1 MTLHAAPSPDDSDL
15 DLEPLLEADEDAAPD
30 PATGPSPHPSASV
43 TNWDVVHAAAAGGP
57 GSREALASILER
69 FQPAIFA
76 YLRRTG
82 RDPET
87 AADLTQSFLCEV
99 VLDGRLLEHADP
111 RRGRFR
117 TLLFT
122 SLRNHLADRHRHA
135 TRQRRDPGTPIL
147 SLDRVACER
156 IEAASGSLPADPDR
170 AFSAAWA
177 RSIVLAAL
185 EEAAGTCRALDM
197 TAHWTI
203 FEHRVIRPLLD
214 GSPPRPYEE
223 LIRELGIDDASRAAN
238 MMISAKR
245 RFARTVREHVLRTV
259 ADPAEVDQEI
269 RELLADLGARP

>member
-87 AADLTQSFLCEV
+87 AADLTQGFLCEV

-111 RRGRFR
+111 GRGRFR

-147 SLDRVACER
+147 SLDRMACER
-156 IEAASGSLPADPDR
+156 IDAAARTLPADPDR

-197 TAHWTI
+197 AGHWTI
-203 FEHRVIRPLLD
+203 FEQRVIQPLLH
-214 GSPPRPYEE
+214 GAAPRPYEE
-223 LIRELGIDDASRAAN
+223 LMRELGIDDASKAAN

-259 ADPAEVDQEI
+259 ADPADVDQEI